1 MEVPIRSSARRGGA
15 DHEAVPH
22 VGGEDAV
29 EGLVDPPGRDDLDEV
44 EGAGIEHAEELRI
57 ASRRPD
63 GWLSDWRTIWVVRSG
78 DDIYVRS
85 GDDIY
90 VRSVNGRSSVRY
102 QGTRARQEGSVRV
115 GGVAQEVDFVDAV
128 TDELDDQVDAAYRA
142 KYGHYATSIIR
153 AVTGPEANATAMRFV
168 PRPAGS

>member
-1 MEVPIRSSARRGGA
+1 MEAPIRSSARRGGA

-29 EGLVDPPGRDDLDEV
+29 EGLVDPLGGDDLDEV

-63 GWLSDWRTIWVVRSG
+63 GWLSDWRTIWV
-78 DDIYVRS
+78 VRS

>member
-29 EGLVDPPGRDDLDEV
+29 EGLVDPLGGDDLDEV

-85 GDDIY
+85 
-90 VRSVNGRSSVRY
+90 VNGRSSVRY
-102 QGTRARQEGSVRV
+102 QGTRARQEGGVRA

-142 KYGHYATSIIR
+142 KYGRYATSIIR